1 MSRALWQS
9 RRPIYGKFAHVVD
22 LTVKYR
28 NSMQGHQAKK
38 TETTIQQLLPSSVI
52 QKSESFPSLS
62 VNLMYCEKVQIL
74 SFKKQELIPS
84 DMTYDF
90 IYANILRL
98 GFEKENEENTLVHQL
113 FVHKN
118 CFLPLVHQHLYNP
131 LHIELHGSPIDCTA
145 LGHHDFLSPHIL
157 SRLRPP
163 ATRATVANIR
173 RVMHITERPP
183 CNAKSK
189 LVKLR

>member
-1 MSRALWQS
+1 
-9 RRPIYGKFAHVVD
+9 
-22 LTVKYR
+22 
-28 NSMQGHQAKK
+28 
-38 TETTIQQLLPSSVI
+38 
-52 QKSESFPSLS
+52 
-62 VNLMYCEKVQIL
+62 
-74 SFKKQELIPS
+74 
-84 DMTYDF
+84 MTYDF

-118 CFLPLVHQHLYNP
+118 CFLPLVHKHLHNP
-131 LHIELHGSPIDCTA
+131 LYIELHGSPIDCTA

-163 ATRATVANIR
+163 ATRETVANIR

-189 LVKLR
+189 LVKLCKGKIIHIPIGSMYGIFPYIWLIFMVNVGKYTIHGCYGYTKPIASNSPSTKCFTESH